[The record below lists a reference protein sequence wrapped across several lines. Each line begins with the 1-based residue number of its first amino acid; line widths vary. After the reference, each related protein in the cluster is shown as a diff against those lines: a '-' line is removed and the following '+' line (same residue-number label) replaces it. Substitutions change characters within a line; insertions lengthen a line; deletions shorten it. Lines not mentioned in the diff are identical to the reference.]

1 MEPSGI
7 VHQLGDDGSG
17 GGLRISCSSNIDNKR
32 REKCTLA
39 TMIHVLME
47 TAPVETSQQKKK
59 ILCHKN

>member
-7 VHQLGDDGSG
+7 VNQLGDDGSG
-17 GGLRISCSSNIDNKR
+17 CGLRISCSSNIDNKR

-47 TAPVETSQQKKK
+47 TAPVETFVKW
-59 ILCHKN
+59 